1 MSKTNAVKATVQ
13 SYLAGNSSVTY
24 NGANLAVTGGITATG
39 DITAFASDA
48 RLKTNIV
55 SIPQALDKVK
65 SINGVT
71 YNWNEIAAQFG
82 VGDSSEHAGVLAQ
95 EIQSVLPQVVKQ
107 APFDTAADGSSKSGE
122 HYLTVQ
128 YDKIIPLLIEAIKEL
143 AAEVEALKS
152 RG

>member
-1 MSKTNAVKATVQ
+1 MQGTS
-13 SYLAGNSSVTY
+13 GVTY
-24 NGANLAVTGGITATG
+24 TASTLAVTGAITATG
-39 DITAFASDA
+39 DITAFASDE
-48 RLKTNIV
+48 RLKTNINI
-55 SIPQALDKVK
+55 IPHALDKVK
-65 SINGVT
+65 SISGVT
-71 YNWNEIAAQFG
+71 YNWNDIAAHFG
-82 VGDSSEHAGVLAQ
+82 VGDNNEHAGVLAQ

-107 APFDTAADGSSKSGE
+107 APFDTAADGSSVSGE